1 MNDNNRLDESNLF
14 ISSEGVSN
22 NLTTGSMSVG
32 VTLPENI
39 IRLLTKQADLEANF
53 IFINLRNLEQN
64 VSLASMN
71 SFDMLE
77 SYLRSNFPNM
87 HPPVLANQTV
97 GIWESFFDLISGQ
110 SFGSILAKGKILNTL
125 VTMNVNSYDV
135 DYEQSLESIFKEH
148 FVYTKDNF
156 VRKEDLSSHSA
167 VFFKPEESEGIVNF
181 SKMDEILNDSTGL
194 FWRDNAPV
202 DISYKTSN
210 SVVTL
215 KFINGRQVDTSS
227 NYLNQAPE
235 IDYNL
240 NLMIARYIESNYKFT
255 GLVDN
260 PRFKPSN
267 LIERNFKDDAIVIHE
282 ETKKE
287 FSELILPL
295 VKAVR
300 KIHITDYEKE
310 LIMVGSEDD
319 RIVYITYD
327 CIYFSKY
334 NIRVT
339 VEPSLYH
346 STYRYHKKDSEIN
359 FNEFKQN
366 LGDSLNVKVIYV
378 GDDKIVHSTTLGSFI
393 LKPNNNEESFNS
405 IEFEKNNLN
414 DNFFL
419 SNYVLRSI
427 LEEYKEDILKS
438 VSEFLK

>member
-1 MNDNNRLDESNLF
+1 MNDNNRLDKNNLF
-14 ISSEGVSN
+14 ISSEGASKWLN
-22 NLTTGSMSVG
+22 TGPIDIS

-39 IRLLTKQADLEANF
+39 IRLLTKQADLEANT

-64 VSLASMN
+64 VSSASMN

-77 SYLRSNFPNM
+77 SYLRCNFPNM
-87 HPPVLANQTV
+87 HLPVLVNQTV
-97 GIWESFFDLISGQ
+97 GIGESFFDLISGQ

-125 VTMNVNSYDV
+125 VTMNVNGYDV
-135 DYEQSLESIFKEH
+135 NYEQSLESIFKEH

-156 VRKEDLSSHSA
+156 VRKEDLSSSRLN
-167 VFFKPEESEGIVNF
+167 FFRSEESEGIVNF
-181 SKMDEILNDSTGL
+181 SKADEVLNDNTGL
-194 FWRDNAPV
+194 FWWDNAPV
-202 DISYKTSN
+202 NISYKTSDRTA
-210 SVVTL
+210 TL
-215 KFINGRQVDTSS
+215 KFVNGRQVDIDSS
-227 NYLNQAPE
+227 YLSQAPE

-255 GLVDN
+255 GLVGN

-300 KIHITDYEKE
+300 KIYISDPEKE
-310 LIMVGSEDD
+310 LIMVGSEDN
-319 RIVYITYD
+319 RIVYMAYNY
-327 CIYFSKY
+327 IYFNKY

-339 VEPSLYH
+339 VEPSHYH
-346 STYRYHKKDSEIN
+346 SALGYYKKDVEID
-359 FNEFKQN
+359 FNEFKQGP
-366 LGDSLNVKVIYV
+366 GDSI
-378 GDDKIVHSTTLGSFI
+378 KITLRDISDNKI
-393 LKPNNNEESFNS
+393 AYSQVLAQYTLKPNDKEESFNS
-405 IEFEKNNLN
+405 IEIEKNDING
-414 DNFFL
+414 NFFL
-419 SNYVLRSI
+419 SNYILRSV